1 MIRYREISNFS
12 FSPIFRV
19 FISGCSASGKTH
31 FAHQLLQSN
40 LIQYERV
47 YYYHPDFHEQAPVIW
62 HESLEKP
69 VLYHP
74 GIPSLEELLEIPEKS
89 VLVFDDLMSQCC
101 ESKQIDYL
109 FRVLSSKRKLNVII
123 MTQRYFSNGKCGLSI
138 RNSSNYHVLLRN
150 ADART
155 NLLVANAMQLKPE
168 ITRAQTEN
176 KARLYP
182 YIFIDRT
189 NEARVKNLQI
199 FTDIF
204 SCHKEVII
212 GSMKYFLISESDFNQ
227 QYHCVGDNI
236 AKHNGFNKTTPIQQ
250 TTTDFEESK
259 SPKKENSRKESR
271 TESSEQ
277 KSNRAFRSDF
287 KQRRQLQQQIERALR
302 RHKINTKLQR
312 KN

>member
-19 FISGCSASGKTH
+19 FISGCSASGKTF
-31 FAHQLLQSN
+31 FAHKLLDSN
-40 LIQYERV
+40 LVQYERI
-47 YYYHPDFHEQAPVIW
+47 YYFHPDFHEKAPVTW
-62 HESLEKP
+62 HETLKKP

-74 GIPSLEELLEIPEKS
+74 GIPSLEELLNIPEKS
-89 VLVFDDLMSQCC
+89 VLVFDDLMTQCC

-123 MTQRYFSNGKCGLSI
+123 MTQRYFSNGQCGLSI

-168 ITRAQTEN
+168 ITRAQAEN
-176 KARLYP
+176 KTRLYP

-189 NEARVKNLQI
+189 NEARVNNLQI

-204 SCHKEVII
+204 SSHKELII
-212 GSMKYFLISESDFNQ
+212 GSMKYYLISESDFNQ
-227 QYHCVGDNI
+227 QYHCVGDNL
-236 AKHNGFNKTTPIQQ
+236 AQLNGINKTSSIQPNQ
-250 TTTDFEESK
+250 SRDERRIKVETGNK
-259 SPKKENSRKESR
+259 AEN
-271 TESSEQ
+271 
-277 KSNRAFRSDF
+277 FR
-287 KQRRQLQQQIERALR
+287 RRRRIDQQIKNALR

-312 KN
+312 

>member
-19 FISGCSASGKTH
+19 FISGCSASGKTF
-31 FAHQLLQSN
+31 FAHKLLDSN
-40 LIQYERV
+40 LVQYERI
-47 YYYHPDFHEQAPVIW
+47 YYFHPDFHEKAPVTW
-62 HESLEKP
+62 HETLEKP

-74 GIPSLEELLEIPEKS
+74 GIPSLEELLNIPEKS
-89 VLVFDDLMSQCC
+89 VLVFDDLMTQCC

-123 MTQRYFSNGKCGLSI
+123 MTQRYFSNGQCGLSI

-168 ITRAQTEN
+168 ITRAQAEN
-176 KARLYP
+176 KTRLYP

-189 NEARVKNLQI
+189 NEARVNNLQI

-204 SCHKEVII
+204 SSHKELII
-212 GSMKYFLISESDFNQ
+212 GSMKYYLISESDFNQ
-227 QYHCVGDNI
+227 QYHCVGDNL
-236 AKHNGFNKTTPIQQ
+236 AQLNGINKTSSIQPNQ
-250 TTTDFEESK
+250 SRDERRIKVETGNK
-259 SPKKENSRKESR
+259 AEN
-271 TESSEQ
+271 
-277 KSNRAFRSDF
+277 FR
-287 KQRRQLQQQIERALR
+287 RRRRIDQQIKNALR

-312 KN
+312 

>member
-19 FISGCSASGKTH
+19 FISGCSASGKTF
-31 FAHQLLQSN
+31 FAHKLLDSN
-40 LIQYERV
+40 LVEYDRI
-47 YYYHPDFHEQAPVIW
+47 YYFHPDFHEKAPVTW
-62 HESLEKP
+62 HETLEKP

-74 GIPSLEELLEIPEKS
+74 GIPSLEELLNIPEKS
-89 VLVFDDLMSQCC
+89 VLVFDDLMTQCC

-123 MTQRYFSNGKCGLSI
+123 MTQRYFSNGQCGLSI

-168 ITRAQTEN
+168 ITRAQAEN
-176 KARLYP
+176 KTRLYP

-189 NEARVKNLQI
+189 NEARVNNLQI

-204 SCHKEVII
+204 SSHKELII
-212 GSMKYFLISESDFNQ
+212 GSMKYYLISESDFNQ
-227 QYHCVGDNI
+227 QYHCVGDNL
-236 AKHNGFNKTTPIQQ
+236 AQLNGINKTSSIQPNQ
-250 TTTDFEESK
+250 SRDERRIKVETGNK
-259 SPKKENSRKESR
+259 AEN
-271 TESSEQ
+271 
-277 KSNRAFRSDF
+277 FR
-287 KQRRQLQQQIERALR
+287 RRRRIDQQIKNALR

-312 KN
+312 

>member
-1 MIRYREISNFS
+1 MIRYREISNFN
-12 FSPIFRV
+12 FSSIFRV
-19 FISGCSASGKTH
+19 FISGCSASGKTF
-31 FAHQLLQSN
+31 FAHQLLQSK
-40 LIQYERV
+40 LIEYERV
-47 YYYHPDFHEQAPVIW
+47 YYFHPDFHEKAPVNW
-62 HESLEKP
+62 HETLNRP

-74 GIPSLEELLEIPEKS
+74 GIPSLNELLEIPERS
-89 VLVFDDLMSQCC
+89 VLVFDDLMTQCC

-176 KARLYP
+176 KTRLYP

-189 NEARVKNLQI
+189 NEARVNNLQI

-227 QYHCVGDNI
+227 QYHCVGDNL
-236 AKHNGFNKTTPIQQ
+236 AKRNDKSNGHNKASSIQSTENQ
-250 TTTDFEESK
+250 CRSEKQQSATNREESFKRDPQRSTDF
-259 SPKKENSRKESR
+259 N
-271 TESSEQ
+271 
-277 KSNRAFRSDF
+277 
-287 KQRRQLQQQIERALR
+287 QRRRINRQIERALR
-302 RHKINTKLQR
+302 KHKINTKL
-312 KN
+312 

>member
-19 FISGCSASGKTH
+19 FISGCSASGKTF
-31 FAHQLLQSN
+31 FAHKLLDSN
-40 LIQYERV
+40 LVQYERI
-47 YYYHPDFHEQAPVIW
+47 YYFHPDFHEKAPVTW
-62 HESLEKP
+62 HETLKKP

-74 GIPSLEELLEIPEKS
+74 GIPSLEELLNIPEKS
-89 VLVFDDLMSQCC
+89 VLVFDDLMTQCC

-123 MTQRYFSNGKCGLSI
+123 MTQRYFSNGQCGLSI

-168 ITRAQTEN
+168 ITRAQAEN
-176 KARLYP
+176 KTRLYP

-189 NEARVKNLQI
+189 NEARVNNLQI

-204 SCHKEVII
+204 SSHKELII
-212 GSMKYFLISESDFNQ
+212 GSMKYYLISESDFNQ
-227 QYHCVGDNI
+227 QYHRVGDNL
-236 AKHNGFNKTTPIQQ
+236 AKLNGINKTSSIQPNQ
-250 TTTDFEESK
+250 SRDERRIKVETGNK
-259 SPKKENSRKESR
+259 AEN
-271 TESSEQ
+271 
-277 KSNRAFRSDF
+277 FR
-287 KQRRQLQQQIERALR
+287 RRRRIDQQIKNALR

-312 KN
+312 

>member
-1 MIRYREISNFS
+1 MIRYREISDFH

-31 FAHQLLQSN
+31 FAQQLLQSE
-40 LIQYERV
+40 LIKYDRV
-47 YYYHPDFHEQAPVIW
+47 YYFHPDFHEKAPVTW
-62 HESLEKP
+62 HDTLKKP

-74 GIPSLEELLEIPEKS
+74 GIPSLSELLEIPEHS
-89 VLVFDDLMSQCC
+89 VLVFDDLMTQCC

-176 KARLYP
+176 KTKLYP

-212 GSMKYFLISESDFNQ
+212 GPMKYFLISESDFNQ
-227 QYHCVGDNI
+227 QYHCVGDNL
-236 AKHNGFNKTTPIQQ
+236 AKHNGFNKTSSLQSTKTYDDSEI
-250 TTTDFEESK
+250 TEEK
-259 SPKKENSRKESR
+259 SSKESLPKQ
-271 TESSEQ
+271 ESS
-277 KSNRAFRSDF
+277 KDRCGRSNNFR
-287 KQRRQLQQQIERALR
+287 QRRRINQQIERALR
-302 RHKINTKLQR
+302 KYKIHTKLQR

>member
-19 FISGCSASGKTH
+19 FISGCSASGKTF
-31 FAHQLLQSN
+31 FAHKLLDSN
-40 LIQYERV
+40 LVQYERI
-47 YYYHPDFHEQAPVIW
+47 YYFHPDFHEKAPVTW
-62 HESLEKP
+62 HETLEKP

-74 GIPSLEELLEIPEKS
+74 GIPSLEELLNIPEKS
-89 VLVFDDLMSQCC
+89 VLVFDDLMTQCR

-123 MTQRYFSNGKCGLSI
+123 MTQRYFSNGQCGLSI

-168 ITRAQTEN
+168 ITRAQAEN
-176 KARLYP
+176 KTRLYP

-189 NEARVKNLQI
+189 NEARVNNLQI

-204 SCHKEVII
+204 SSHKELII
-212 GSMKYFLISESDFNQ
+212 GSMKYYLISESDFNQ
-227 QYHCVGDNI
+227 QYHCVGDNL
-236 AKHNGFNKTTPIQQ
+236 AQLNGINKTSSIQPNQ
-250 TTTDFEESK
+250 SRDERRIKVETGNK
-259 SPKKENSRKESR
+259 AEN
-271 TESSEQ
+271 
-277 KSNRAFRSDF
+277 FR
-287 KQRRQLQQQIERALR
+287 RRRRIDQQIKNALR

-312 KN
+312 

>member
-19 FISGCSASGKTH
+19 FISGCSASGKTF
-31 FAHQLLQSN
+31 FAHKLLDSN
-40 LIQYERV
+40 LVEYERI
-47 YYYHPDFHEQAPVIW
+47 YYFHPDFHEKAPVTW
-62 HESLEKP
+62 HETLEKP

-74 GIPSLEELLEIPEKS
+74 GIPSLEELLNIPEKS
-89 VLVFDDLMSQCC
+89 VLVFDDLMTQCC

-123 MTQRYFSNGKCGLSI
+123 MTQRYFSNGQCGLSI

-168 ITRAQTEN
+168 ITRAQAEN
-176 KARLYP
+176 KTRLYP

-189 NEARVKNLQI
+189 NEARVNNLQI

-204 SCHKEVII
+204 SSHKELII
-212 GSMKYFLISESDFNQ
+212 GSMKYYLISESDFNQ
-227 QYHCVGDNI
+227 QYHCVGDNL
-236 AKHNGFNKTTPIQQ
+236 AQLNGINKTSSIQPNQ
-250 TTTDFEESK
+250 SRDERRIKVETGNK
-259 SPKKENSRKESR
+259 AEN
-271 TESSEQ
+271 
-277 KSNRAFRSDF
+277 FR
-287 KQRRQLQQQIERALR
+287 RRRRIDQQIKNALR

-312 KN
+312 

>member
-1 MIRYREISNFS
+1 MVMIRYREISDFN

-19 FISGCSASGKTH
+19 FISGCSASGKTY
-31 FAHQLLQSN
+31 FAHQLLKSK
-40 LIQYERV
+40 LIQYDRV
-47 YYYHPDFHEQAPVIW
+47 YYFHPDFHEKAPVNW

-74 GIPSLEELLEIPEKS
+74 GIPSLDELLEIPEKS
-89 VLVFDDLMSQCC
+89 VLVFDDLMTQCC

-168 ITRAQTEN
+168 ITRAQIEN
-176 KARLYP
+176 KTRLHP

-189 NEARVKNLQI
+189 NEARVNNLQI
-199 FTDIF
+199 FTNIF

-227 QYHCVGDNI
+227 QYQRIGDNL
-236 AKHNGFNKTTPIQQ
+236 AKRNGIDKTTPLSSDETKQC
-250 TTTDFEESK
+250 EST
-259 SPKKENSRKESR
+259 SRKTSDDRSQE
-271 TESSEQ
+271 
-277 KSNRAFRSDF
+277 KRANEKRSAADFRA
-287 KQRRQLQQQIERALR
+287 RRRIDQQIKNALR
-302 RHKINTKLQR
+302 RHKINAKLR
-312 KN
+312 R

>member
-1 MIRYREISNFS
+1 MIRYREISNFN

-31 FAHQLLQSN
+31 FAHQLLQSK

-47 YYYHPDFHEQAPVIW
+47 YYFHPDFHEKAPVTW
-62 HESLEKP
+62 HETLSKP

-74 GIPSLEELLEIPEKS
+74 GVPSLNELLEIPEHS
-89 VLVFDDLMSQCC
+89 VLVFDDLMTQCC

-109 FRVLSSKRKLNVII
+109 FRVLSSKRKLNILI

-189 NEARVKNLQI
+189 NEARVNNLQI

-227 QYHCVGDNI
+227 QYHCVGDNL
-236 AKHNGFNKTTPIQQ
+236 AKHNGINKTSSLRSEIKH
-250 TTTDFEESK
+250 DSESRE
-259 SPKKENSRKESR
+259 SESYKENATKHSSKDKYQRKNV
-271 TESSEQ
+271 SS
-277 KSNRAFRSDF
+277 FR
-287 KQRRQLQQQIERALR
+287 QRRRINEQIERALR
-302 RHKINTKLQR
+302 KHKIHSKLQR

>member
-19 FISGCSASGKTH
+19 FISGCSASGKTF
-31 FAHQLLQSN
+31 FAHKLLDSN
-40 LIQYERV
+40 LVEYERI
-47 YYYHPDFHEQAPVIW
+47 YYFHPDFHEKAPVTW
-62 HESLEKP
+62 HETLEKP

-74 GIPSLEELLEIPEKS
+74 GIPSLEELLNIPEKS
-89 VLVFDDLMSQCC
+89 VLVFDDLMTQCC

-123 MTQRYFSNGKCGLSI
+123 MTQRYFSNGQCGLSI

-168 ITRAQTEN
+168 ITRAQAEN
-176 KARLYP
+176 KTRLYP

-189 NEARVKNLQI
+189 NEARVNNLQI

-204 SCHKEVII
+204 SSHKELII
-212 GSMKYFLISESDFNQ
+212 GSMKYYLISESDFNQ
-227 QYHCVGDNI
+227 QYHRVGDNL
-236 AKHNGFNKTTPIQQ
+236 AQLNGINKTSSIQPNQ
-250 TTTDFEESK
+250 SRDERRIKAET
-259 SPKKENSRKESR
+259 ENKAE
-271 TESSEQ
+271 
-277 KSNRAFRSDF
+277 NFR
-287 KQRRQLQQQIERALR
+287 RRRRIDQQIKNALR

-312 KN
+312 

>member
-1 MIRYREISNFS
+1 MIRYREISDFK

-19 FISGCSASGKTH
+19 FISGCSASGKTY
-31 FAHQLLQSN
+31 FAHKLLQSK
-40 LIQYERV
+40 LIEFERV
-47 YYYHPDFHEQAPVIW
+47 YYFHPDFHEKAPVTW
-62 HESLEKP
+62 HETLEKP

-74 GIPSLEELLEIPEKS
+74 GIPTLNELLEIPERS
-89 VLVFDDLMSQCC
+89 VLVFDDLMTQCC

-176 KARLYP
+176 NTRLHP

-212 GSMKYFLISESDFNQ
+212 GSMKYYLISESDFNQ
-227 QYHCVGDNI
+227 QYHCVGDNL
-236 AKHNGFNKTTPIQQ
+236 ARHNGLDKTSSIQS
-250 TTTDFEESK
+250 TKCDSK
-259 SPKKENSRKESR
+259 SPEKE
-271 TESSEQ
+271 TEPT
-277 KSNRAFRSDF
+277 RSDSCGERQQRKSDSTNF
-287 KQRRQLQQQIERALR
+287 RQRRRINQEIERALR
-302 RHKINTKLQR
+302 RHKINTKFQR

>member
-12 FSPIFRV
+12 FSPIFRG

-40 LIQYERV
+40 LIQYDRV
-47 YYYHPDFHEQAPVIW
+47 YYYHPDFHEQAPVTW

-302 RHKINTKLQR
+302 RHKINTKLQCQ
-312 KN
+312 N

>member
-19 FISGCSASGKTH
+19 FISGCSASGKTF
-31 FAHQLLQSN
+31 FAHKLLDSN
-40 LIQYERV
+40 LVEYERI
-47 YYYHPDFHEQAPVIW
+47 YYFHPDFHEKAPVTW
-62 HESLEKP
+62 HETLDKP

-74 GIPSLEELLEIPEKS
+74 GIPSLEELLNIPEKS
-89 VLVFDDLMSQCC
+89 VLVFDDLMTQCC

-123 MTQRYFSNGKCGLSI
+123 MTQRYFSNGQCGLSI

-168 ITRAQTEN
+168 ITRAQAEN
-176 KARLYP
+176 KTRLYP

-189 NEARVKNLQI
+189 NEARVNNLQI

-204 SCHKEVII
+204 SSHKELII
-212 GSMKYFLISESDFNQ
+212 GSMKYYLISESDFNQ
-227 QYHCVGDNI
+227 QYHCVGDNL
-236 AKHNGFNKTTPIQQ
+236 AKLNGINKTSSIQPNQ
-250 TTTDFEESK
+250 SRDK
-259 SPKKENSRKESR
+259 SIEAETENKAE
-271 TESSEQ
+271 
-277 KSNRAFRSDF
+277 NFR
-287 KQRRQLQQQIERALR
+287 RRRRIDQQIKKALR
-302 RHKINTKLQR
+302 RHKIHTKLQR
-312 KN
+312 